1 LELHPTNT
9 NVTTNVTSS
18 FAQFM
23 QYVRKDY
30 DEAERLYRKA
40 LELDPNNA
48 VATRNF
54 AVFMNDVRKDSKEAE
69 RLNRRADL
77 LDAV

>member
-1 LELHPTNT
+1 MED
-9 NVTTNVTSS
+9 
-18 FAQFM
+18 
-23 QYVRKDY
+23 VRKDY